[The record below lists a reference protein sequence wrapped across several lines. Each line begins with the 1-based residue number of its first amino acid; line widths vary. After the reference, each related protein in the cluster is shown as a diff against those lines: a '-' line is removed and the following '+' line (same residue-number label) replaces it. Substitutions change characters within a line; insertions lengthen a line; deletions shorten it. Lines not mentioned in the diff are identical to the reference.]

1 MTDIPPPDAAT
12 LRRAVIASVIGNGL
26 EWFDFLIYGFF
37 AAVIAE
43 VFFPARDPELSLI
56 LTFATFGVGFVVRPL
71 GGVLIGIYADH
82 AGRQKALSMLIAV
95 MAVGTVMLGITPSY
109 AAIGLAAPILVVAAR
124 VLQGLSVGGEFASST
139 ALLVEYAPP
148 GRRHYFGAFQ
158 MVAQSFAVA
167 LAAGMGFV
175 LTTCLSP
182 QALAAWGWR
191 VPFLL
196 GGLVGP
202 VGFYIRRRVADA
214 PEFLEARRQAKA
226 RAERAPLALVLADY
240 RGPLLCAIG
249 TIVCGTA
256 ATYLWNSYLPV
267 YVVRTLHLPLAAPLA
282 GIAVC
287 GLINM
292 VVNPAAGALA
302 DRIGPYRVFFPAV
315 IASGLLTYPLFAF
328 VVAHPSRL
336 NLFCVQ
342 LAATLL
348 LGLTAGPIPGLLG
361 SFFPPRALDR
371 AFHQL
376 QPLGHPLRRL
386 GAAHRHLALRA
397 HHQPLRA
404 GFLSRRIGGP
414 VADPGRRLPSPPAP
428 RSDRR
433 HCPSGAGLTQPSAAN
448 SARSRTMR
456 RSARRCAWSATS
468 RVRASAPSGA
478 R

>member
-182 QALAAWGWR
+182 QALAAWGWSGR
-191 VPFLL
+191 SGSISAGASPMPRNSSKRA
-196 GGLVGP
+196 G
-202 VGFYIRRRVADA
+202 RR
-214 PEFLEARRQAKA
+214 K
-226 RAERAPLALVLADY
+226 
-240 RGPLLCAIG
+240 RGP
-249 TIVCGTA
+249 
-256 ATYLWNSYLPV
+256 
-267 YVVRTLHLPLAAPLA
+267 
-282 GIAVC
+282 
-287 GLINM
+287 
-292 VVNPAAGALA
+292 
-302 DRIGPYRVFFPAV
+302 
-315 IASGLLTYPLFAF
+315 
-328 VVAHPSRL
+328 
-336 NLFCVQ
+336 
-342 LAATLL
+342 
-348 LGLTAGPIPGLLG
+348 
-361 SFFPPRALDR
+361 
-371 AFHQL
+371 
-376 QPLGHPLRRL
+376 
-386 GAAHRHLALRA
+386 
-397 HHQPLRA
+397 
-404 GFLSRRIGGP
+404 
-414 VADPGRRLPSPPAP
+414 
-428 RSDRR
+428 
-433 HCPSGAGLTQPSAAN
+433 
-448 SARSRTMR
+448 
-456 RSARRCAWSATS
+456 SARRS
-468 RVRASAPSGA
+468 RSCSPITVVRCSAPSAPSCAAPPRPISGTPICRSMSCA
-478 R
+478 RCICRSPRLWPASRFAG